1 VATAA
6 DPRGLTS
13 PSGAPQQARGTW
25 GLRDRPGVLWL
36 VLAILVALAHPF
48 VPDAVWLLTHLVL
61 LGALTHSAM
70 VWSTHF
76 AATILKSPPTLDD
89 RRVQSRRLLLLL
101 AGTTM
106 VVVGVPSTWWPLSVT
121 GAVTVSTAVAWHA
134 VQLVRRLRR
143 ALPGR
148 FRVTVRFYVAA
159 AACLPVGATFG
170 VLLARQPAD
179 PWHGRLLAAHVATMA
194 LGWLGLT
201 MTGTLV
207 TLWPTMLRTRM
218 DDRAERL
225 ARQSLPV
232 FLTALVV
239 VDATALTG
247 LSAGTA
253 AGLLLW
259 LAALVWWGR
268 ALVGPLRHR
277 PPRELGP
284 ASVGLALVWLAG
296 GLVAAAATVATRGV
310 ADLGDLTGRIAAVV
324 AAGFG
329 LQLLT
334 GALSHLV
341 PSVLGGGPSVVRA
354 GQRWLEKGAV
364 ARLTLVNG
372 GLVVCLLPVP
382 SGVRVVASTLVLLA
396 FAAFVPLM
404 LRGIRAAVA
413 ARRALATG
421 TPVETPERTPWSLG
435 QLAAAT
441 SALALVVAVAGVVA
455 GPAASTDLAAG
466 ASPTGETTTVRV
478 EARDMAFHPSTIDVP
493 AGNRLVVELV
503 NTDDEDTHDLV
514 LPDGTHTP
522 RLAPGD
528 TATLDAGVIGAS
540 TEGWCSVV
548 GHRRMGMVLAI
559 RVASDGA
566 SAASE
571 PTHEHLAHGSDH
583 DAAATSPA
591 YDATLPRTQGRVHR
605 VDLTIDETVLEV
617 APGVW
622 QRRWTFDGRAPGPVL
637 HGQVGDRFVVT
648 VHNAAE
654 MTHSIDFHAGERAP
668 DRVMRAIP
676 PGGTLVYRFT
686 ARRAGIWMYHCSTMP
701 MSSHIAAGLAGA
713 VVIDPPG
720 LAPVDH
726 EWVLVGSE
734 TFLGDDTSREGADE
748 VDDDAVAAEE
758 PDHVAFNGRAFQYD
772 TAPLRA
778 KAGETVRMWV
788 LDAGPNRPM
797 AFHVVGEQLDATW
810 TEGAWT
816 LRPGTRGG
824 AQVLPLLP
832 AQGGFVELTFDEP
845 GRYPFVNHVMV
856 DAERGEH
863 GVVEVTR

>member
-1 VATAA
+1 VAPAP
-6 DPRGLTS
+6 DPRGLTA
-13 PSGAPQQARGTW
+13 PPARPQQARGSW

-36 VLAILVALAHPF
+36 VLAVLVALAHPW

-76 AATILKSPPTLDD
+76 AATILKSPPTIDD

-106 VVVGVPSTWWPLSVT
+106 VVVGVPATWWPLTVV
-121 GAVTVSTAVAWHA
+121 GAVTVSTAVGWHA

-232 FLTALVV
+232 FLVALVV
-239 VDATALTG
+239 IDATALAG
-247 LSAGTA
+247 LAVGTA
-253 AGLLLW
+253 AGIVLW

-268 ALVGPLRHR
+268 ALAAPLRRR

-284 ASVGLALVWLAG
+284 ASVGLALLWLAG
-296 GLVAAAATVATRGV
+296 GLVAAAVTVATRGV
-310 ADLGDLTGRIAAVV
+310 DDLGDLAGRIAAVI

-372 GLVVCLLPVP
+372 GLLVCLLPVP
-382 SGVRVVASTLVLLA
+382 STVRVVASALVLLA
-396 FAAFVPLM
+396 LAAFVPLM

-413 ARRALATG
+413 ARRALVAG
-421 TPVETPERTPWSLG
+421 EPVETLERPAWSLG
-435 QLAAAT
+435 QLGAAT
-441 SALALVVAVAGVVA
+441 SALALVVAVAGVLA
-455 GPAASTDLAAG
+455 GPAASSDLTAG
-466 ASPTGETTTVRV
+466 AAPTGETTTVRV
-478 EARDMAFHPSTIDVP
+478 EAKDMAFHPSTIDVP
-493 AGNRLVVELV
+493 AGDRLVVELV

-514 LPDGTHTP
+514 LPSGAHTP

-528 TATLDAGVIGAS
+528 SATLDVGVVGAS

-548 GHRRMGMVLAI
+548 GHRRMGMVLTI
-559 RVASDGA
+559 RVGSDEPA
-566 SAASE
+566 RAAE
-571 PTHEHLAHGSDH
+571 HTHVAHSSDH
-583 DAAATSPA
+583 DSAATSPA
-591 YDATLPRTQGRVHR
+591 YDATLPPVRGRVHR

-622 QRRWTFDGRAPGPVL
+622 QRRWTFDGQAPGPVL
-637 HGQVGDRFVVT
+637 RGRVGDRFVVT
-648 VHNAAE
+648 VHNAAG

-668 DRVMRAIP
+668 DEVMRAIP
-676 PGGTLVYRFT
+676 PGGSLVYRFT

-701 MSSHIAAGLAGA
+701 MSSHIAAGLSGA
-713 VVIDPPG
+713 VVIEPPG

-734 TFLGDDTSREGADE
+734 TFLGEDTTRAGADE
-748 VDDDAVAAEE
+748 VDDAAVAAEE
-758 PDHVAFNGRAFQYD
+758 PDHLAFNGRAFQYD
-772 TAPLRA
+772 TEPLRA
-778 KAGETVRMWV
+778 RVGERVRVWV

-810 TEGAWT
+810 NEGAWT
-816 LRPGTRGG
+816 LRPGTSGG

-845 GRYPFVNHVMV
+845 GRYPFVNHVMA
-856 DAERGEH
+856 DAERGQH
-863 GVVEVTR
+863 GVVEVSAR